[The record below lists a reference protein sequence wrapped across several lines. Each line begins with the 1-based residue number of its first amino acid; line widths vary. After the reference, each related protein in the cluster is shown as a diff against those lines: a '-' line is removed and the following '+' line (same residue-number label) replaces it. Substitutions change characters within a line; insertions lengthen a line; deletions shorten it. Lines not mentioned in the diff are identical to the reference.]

1 MGPLTVILGSLLKGE
16 EKSGIVRI
24 VTPKGDVLCFNES
37 DVVTSS
43 SVDASGELRRYAIP
57 ADANVTIEVTGAA
70 LRGLDVTVD
79 SVLKWVD
86 DGGTISKSRD
96 DLS

>member
-1 MGPLTVILGSLLKGE
+1 MGPLTVILGSALKSA
-16 EKSGIVRI
+16 EKKGVIRL
-24 VTPKGDVLCFNES
+24 VTPKGDVISFQEE
-37 DVVTSS
+37 DVVSSS

-57 ADANVTIEVTGAA
+57 ADATVTIEVTGAA
-70 LRGLDVTVD
+70 LRGLDVTID

-96 DLS
+96 DT